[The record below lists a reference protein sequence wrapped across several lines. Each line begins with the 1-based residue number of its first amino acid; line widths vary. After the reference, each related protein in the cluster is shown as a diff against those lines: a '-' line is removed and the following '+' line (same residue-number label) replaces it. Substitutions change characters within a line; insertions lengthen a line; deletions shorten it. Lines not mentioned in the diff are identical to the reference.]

1 MFYRD
6 SKLHKLDLPPSIH
19 HSCELEYMLRC
30 KVKAEIE
37 ILHEVGASDVSG
49 LGSPSTGLP
58 LVRYL
63 ANHINSTIRSSS
75 TAAEIMSFESEETE
89 H

>member
-1 MFYRD
+1 
-6 SKLHKLDLPPSIH
+6 
-19 HSCELEYMLRC
+19 MLRC

-37 ILHEVGASDVSG
+37 ILHDVGASDVSS
-49 LGSPSTGLP
+49 LDPPSTGLP

-75 TAAEIMSFESEETE
+75 IAAEIMSFESEETE